1 MYNLKI
7 HKKAKETLD
16 FLKNKNVKDLKN
28 RIFSLDEITNNGLN
42 ISNIKNIWDWIY
54 RKRVWRYRVLITL
67 DKKEKFMIHIWIID
81 LEKDTKKDYKKWKLC
96 IMNYDFI

>member
-16 FLKNKNVKDLKN
+16 FLKNKNLKQLKN
-28 RIFSLDEITNNGLN
+28 IIFSLDEIKDFGLN

-54 RKRVWRYRVLITL
+54 RKRVWRYRILITL
-67 DKKEKFMIHIWIID
+67 DKKEKSIIHIWIID
-81 LEKDTKKDYKKWKLC
+81 LEKDTKKDYKKWKLY
-96 IMNYDFI
+96 IMSYEFI